1 MIWNE
6 FSTPP
11 DGQFLLK
18 LLKTTDYGNWSWVK
32 DSESRVGI
40 ALELT
45 AQIAVSDLPSSK
57 YFEVS
62 AKQVPL
68 VGNILSVFCKEAEF
82 HEIFE
87 VLCTDL
93 VKSALVASS
102 SAEAVTIL
110 SNRILAWSKLF
121 SKGFK
126 GLTAQQVFGLAAE
139 ISFLKIWVT
148 DLNRKVSSWT
158 GPLDMP
164 QDFTDRT
171 HSKAVEVKAI
181 GRTSQFVRISSLE
194 QLDFEGDLVLAAFPI
209 QLAGPE
215 DPATYNLDDLV
226 GEVSQSFSQ
235 SRIGEFNNLLLQA
248 GYVADLYKHIKFV
261 IQAPIFYKVRLTFP
275 RLTRISVPKEVVSL
289 VYDLDLNK
297 CELFKIEFK
306 ELMDL
311 MT

>member
-1 MIWNE
+1 
-6 FSTPP
+6 
-11 DGQFLLK
+11 
-18 LLKTTDYGNWSWVK
+18 VK

-68 VGNILSVFCKEAEF
+68 VGNILSVFCREVEF

-93 VKSALVASS
+93 VNSALAASS
-102 SAEAVTIL
+102 SAEAVMIL
-110 SNRILAWSKLF
+110 SNRLLAWSKLF
-121 SKGFK
+121 AKGFK
-126 GLTAQQVFGLAAE
+126 GLTTQQVFGLAAE
-139 ISFLKIWVT
+139 ISFLKIWVA

-164 QDFTDRT
+164 QDFTDRIN
-171 HSKAVEVKAI
+171 SKAVEVKAT
-181 GRTSQFVRISSLE
+181 GKTSQLVRISSLE
-194 QLDFEGDLVLAAFPI
+194 QLDFEGELVLAAYPI
-209 QLAGPE
+209 QPAGPE

-226 GEVSQSFSQ
+226 IEVSKLLSKTG
-235 SRIGEFNNLLLQA
+235 IGEFNNLLLQA
-248 GYVADLYKHIKFV
+248 GYIAELYKNIKFV
-261 IQAPIFYKVRLTFP
+261 IQAPSFYKVRPTFP
-275 RLTRISVPKEVVSL
+275 RLTRISVSKEVVSL
-289 VYDLDLNK
+289 VYDLDLSK
-297 CELFKIEFK
+297 CELFKIEYK